1 MKICFQNKDCA
12 QWKIKFQTKTTNW
25 KTTLQHGQRPP
36 HISNSLRSP
45 PRFSSLCS
53 GTPISSQ
60 LIRSVY
66 CCQSNKSKYKAF
78 LSSKAFY
85 EAGSACKTLG
95 WENMAFVF
103 LNRCEMVDIVCVRN
117 VLLVLRYL
125 DLYEAIEERSL
136 DLLDNSDFAD
146 TDIPF
151 EVRFPSKDPNLSGHL
166 CRSST

>member
-1 MKICFQNKDCA
+1 M
-12 QWKIKFQTKTTNW
+12 
-25 KTTLQHGQRPP
+25 L
-36 HISNSLRSP
+36 
-45 PRFSSLCS
+45 
-53 GTPISSQ
+53 
-60 LIRSVY
+60 
-66 CCQSNKSKYKAF
+66 
-78 LSSKAFY
+78 SKAFY

-103 LNRCEMVDIVCVRN
+103 LNRCDMVDIVCVRN

-151 EVRFPSKDPNLSGHL
+151 EVRFPSNDPNLSRDL
-166 CRSST
+166 CRSHYQTNLT